1 MKRLINHIRVWTK
14 WRKVNRNGFV
24 HKFLVLIG
32 ARKSPT
38 FDDVAAMSPK
48 EYELIMNMIDLC
60 HK

>member
-1 MKRLINHIRVWTK
+1 MKRLIKHIRLWNE
-14 WRKVNRNGFV
+14 WRKVNRNNSI

-38 FDDVAAMSPK
+38 FDDVAAMSSK
-48 EYELIMNMIDLC
+48 EYELVMNMIDLC